1 MRPCGAFGKFGSFI
15 NDDVDG
21 FICTNS
27 IPNGSRCTSF
37 EAVFLVPKGGISG
50 GLRYSFGIGFVDF
63 VVPSLSAD
71 WMDPIPILYQ
81 SALLK
86 LVLLGGAS

>member
-1 MRPCGAFGKFGSFI
+1 MYQFYTKRVPVYFVQGGFLGSQGWYQRRSP
-15 NDDVDG
+15 V
-21 FICTNS
+21 
-27 IPNGSRCTSF
+27 
-37 EAVFLVPKGGISG
+37 
-50 GLRYSFGIGFVDF
+50 YSFGIGFVDF

-86 LVLLGGAS
+86 LVLLVQILKIALPRGAS